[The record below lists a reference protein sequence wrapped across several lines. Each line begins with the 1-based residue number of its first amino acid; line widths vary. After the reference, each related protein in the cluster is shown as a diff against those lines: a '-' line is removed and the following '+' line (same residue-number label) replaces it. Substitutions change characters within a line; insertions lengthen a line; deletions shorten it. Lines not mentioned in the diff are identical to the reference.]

1 VDAVMAA
8 PLTLRY
14 PHDARSLEPGRLRR
28 CDLASL
34 ASEIRSQLVPD
45 RTAKLDVTKIINA
58 TRHLHVNGL
67 EYKAHW
73 ELRKDLTGE
82 FGDPALGLVDFDKE
96 LPTTAMVFLDEFEV
110 LNRDYIARSTA
121 AHELAHLLFDAP
133 ARLRKIERGEP
144 LSPEQKAALMLPKER
159 SSRTTATDWVE
170 WRADEFMGSL
180 LAPPKVIHAHMLK
193 VCIALRVPR
202 RADEHGRLMING
214 NKAHYDLIQAV
225 IDELAEIFGLSSQFI
240 EYRLQ
245 RYGFVQGERDRFHA

>member
-1 VDAVMAA
+1 MTA
-8 PLTLRY
+8 PLTLKY

-28 CDLASL
+28 SDIAALAL
-34 ASEIRSQLVPD
+34 EVRDQLVRD
-45 RTAKLDVTKIINA
+45 RTAKLDVTRIIHA
-58 TRHLHVNGL
+58 TRQLRVNGF
-67 EYKAHW
+67 EYEAHW
-73 ELRKDLTGE
+73 ELRKDLESE
-82 FGDPALGLVDFDKE
+82 FGDPAFGLVDFDKE
-96 LPTTAMVFLDEFEV
+96 LPKTALVFLDEFEV
-110 LNRDYIARSTA
+110 HNRDYIARSTA

-133 ARLRKIERGEP
+133 TRLRKIERGEP
-144 LSPEQKAALMLPKER
+144 LSREQRAALMLPKER
-159 SSRTTATDWVE
+159 PVYSKPRDWVE

-180 LAPPKVIHAHMLK
+180 LVPPKVIHAHMLK

-245 RYGFVQGERDRFHA
+245 RYGFVHGERDRFHA